1 MGFCFIATSTL
12 RVSEVSP
19 GRTKIS
25 KYKSYMQEE
34 AEIFIPIKALDYVK
48 DSCLNILNILEDS
61 IPNGK
66 NIKDEVLKKYI
77 DLEINKKVRK

>member
-1 MGFCFIATSTL
+1 
-12 RVSEVSP
+12 
-19 GRTKIS
+19 
-25 KYKSYMQEE
+25 MQEE

-77 DLEINKKVRK
+77 DLEINKKVNR